1 MINKIWRRDTKKY
14 KDRAQF
20 ITWPSTTH
28 DALTKTNNNKN
39 RNIHSLYYIHNLLYA
54 NSLQ

>member
-1 MINKIWRRDTKKY
+1 MNKIWRRDTKKY